1 MQAKEVLARL
11 KALESPK
18 DREGMARFGIKPAH
32 ALGISVTKLREIGKE
47 IGRDHELALELWAS
61 GIHEARILAT
71 VIDDPQL
78 VSRAQMESWVEDFDS
93 WDLCDQ
99 ACMNLFWRAENGVE
113 MAFEWAERDEEF
125 VKRASFALMA
135 RFATKRAKAS
145 DELLESFLPVIEM
158 AAEDDRNF
166 VRKAVNW
173 ALRGIGKRN
182 SHLNELAIECAN
194 RILVRDS
201 SSARWIAR
209 DALRELTS
217 DKIKARLWPDRLHG
231 PQGSE
236 PGAT

>member
-1 MQAKEVLARL
+1 MSFPDVTGMQANEVLARL

-32 ALGISVTKLREIGKE
+32 ALGISVTKLRVIGKE

-71 VIDDPQL
+71 VIDDPQI
-78 VSRAQMESWVEDFDS
+78 VSREQMESWVVDFDS

-99 ACMNLFWRAENGVE
+99 TCMNLFWRAEDGIE

-145 DELLESFLPVIEM
+145 DELLESFLPVIER
-158 AAEDDRNF
+158 AADDDRNF

-182 SHLNELAIECAN
+182 AHLNELAIECAN

-217 DKIKARLWPDRLHG
+217 DKIKARL
-231 PQGSE
+231 
-236 PGAT
+236 